1 MAGFLFEEQTRRRR
15 WRTQCYFAYNQLF
28 FFFLNIYQI
37 ADELQ
42 SQQLFLA
49 EKMSPFAE
57 HVIAGYR
64 SVDLPPVM
72 QMQRGQ

>member
-1 MAGFLFEEQTRRRR
+1 MAGFLLKEQTRRRR
-15 WRTQCYFAYNQLF
+15 WRRQCYFAYNQL

-42 SQQLFLA
+42 NQQLFLA

-64 SVDLPPVM
+64 SVGLPPVM